1 MHPILSSITKELR
14 SVYSEQEAQS
24 LAKIIVT
31 DALKLDMVTLLTDKG
46 IKISDI
52 QRKELQQII
61 KRLQHN
67 EPIQYI
73 FGTTLFAGLT
83 FHVAPGVLI
92 PRQETEELITT
103 IVRESK
109 SKHQSNILDIG
120 TGSGCIAIALS
131 KAFPKAKVE
140 AWDVSDE
147 ALRQARNNNDSLHTN
162 VQFNKV
168 DILSVNAKDMANET
182 YDIIVSNPPYIANK
196 EKAYMH
202 RNVLDWEPELA
213 LFVPDDDPLLF
224 YRRISGFSINCLHAG
239 GKLYLEINPNYKDEL
254 TDVLQKTGFEYV
266 ETVKDVFGRY
276 RFIKARK

>member
-73 FGTTLFAGLT
+73 FGTTLFAGLM
-83 FHVAPGVLI
+83 FNVAPGVLI
-92 PRQETEELITT
+92 PRQETEELITA
-103 IVRESK
+103 IVRENK
-109 SKHQSNILDIG
+109 FQQQPNILDIG

-131 KAFPKAKVE
+131 KAFPNAKVE

-168 DILSVNAKDMANET
+168 DILSVNAEYMANET

-196 EKAYMH
+196 EKADMH
-202 RNVLDWEPELA
+202 RNILDWEPELA

-254 TDVLQKTGFEYV
+254 TDMLQKTGFEDI
-266 ETVKDVFGRY
+266 ETIKDVFGRY
-276 RFIKARK
+276 RFIKAKK

>member
-1 MHPILSSITKELR
+1 MHQILSSITKELC

-31 DALKLDMVTLLTDKG
+31 DALKLDMVTLLTDKD

-52 QRKELQQII
+52 QRKELQHII

-73 FGTTLFAGLT
+73 LGTTLFAGLM

-92 PRQETEELITT
+92 PRQETEELIMA
-103 IVRESK
+103 IVRENELQQK
-109 SKHQSNILDIG
+109 PNILDIG
-120 TGSGCIAIALS
+120 TGSGCIAISLS
-131 KAFPKAKVE
+131 KAFPNAKVE
-140 AWDVSDE
+140 AWDVSEE
-147 ALRQARNNNDSLHTN
+147 ALIQARNNNDNLHTN

-168 DILSVNAKDMANET
+168 DILSVNAEYMANDT

-196 EKAYMH
+196 ERADMQ

-213 LFVPDDDPLLF
+213 LFVPDNDPLLF

-239 GKLYLEINPNYKDEL
+239 GKLYLEINPNYKSEL
-254 TDVLQKTGFEYV
+254 TDILQKAGFKDI

-276 RFIKARK
+276 RFIKAKK